1 MMMTVMKMVF
11 GGMFGG
17 MIGLSFGGLG
27 LGANNHEQ

>member
-1 MMMTVMKMVF
+1 MMMTVMKMV
-11 GGMFGG
+11 FGG